1 MTIRLPALIALA
13 LLTSAC
19 IKPETSREQC
29 DILYQCVRI
38 DLGDSPAGKNNKHV
52 LDYIFNELQV
62 LGQVIHPQLIGG
74 VTRVNGRLASGEWS
88 SINPSLFQL
97 TKDIQA
103 LAQRSNGTLNPAIG
117 KLITLWGFHQ
127 DPKGQQQYQ
136 RPDSKAILNLLKQ
149 NPLMDDIEFDGIRV
163 RSKNPAVNLQ
173 FGLLYQG
180 HITRLVRTLLQD
192 AGYTRGR
199 IITNNLLTTVGI
211 DTLYQQSTNA
221 PGYNIKPDETL
232 CRASI
237 EDHGFTQDGRYYH
250 RYLDP
255 DTGYPAPT
263 IESVIVIDDDPLS
276 ASAACQALM
285 ASDGR
290 DWEITSNMMQVT
302 AGKLRWKNGQ
312 VAISKVMAE
321 RVAKDNLVSKSQ
333 PPAQPDLTD

>member
-1 MTIRLPALIALA
+1 MMLRLYT
-13 LLTSAC
+13 LLTLTLLISAC

-38 DLGDSPAGKNNKHV
+38 ELGDSPAGKNNKQT
-52 LDYIFNELQV
+52 LDYIFNELQI

-74 VTRVNGRLASGEWS
+74 VTRVNDRLASGEWS
-88 SINPSLFQL
+88 SMNPSLFQL

-136 RPDSKAILNLLKQ
+136 RPGSKAILNLLKQ
-149 NPLMDDIEFDGIRV
+149 NPRMDDIEFDGIRV
-163 RSKNPAVNLQ
+163 RSINPAVNLQ

-180 HITRLVRTLLQD
+180 HIIRLTRTLLQD

-199 IITNNLLTTVGI
+199 IITNNLLSTVGI
-211 DTLYQQSTNA
+211 DTQYQQSIDA
-221 PGYNIKPDETL
+221 PAYSIKPDETL
-232 CRASI
+232 CSVSI
-237 EDHGFTQDGRYYH
+237 QDHGFTQDGRYYH

-263 IESVIVIDDDPLS
+263 IESVVVIDDDPLS
-276 ASAACQALM
+276 ASATCQALM

-302 AGKLRWKNGQ
+302 ASKLRWKNGHE
-312 VAISKVMAE
+312 AMSKVMAE
-321 RVAKDNLVSKSQ
+321 RVIKENQMNKPQ
-333 PPAQPDLTD
+333 PPAQHELTD